1 MSSRMSEDQLFELIN
16 ELDLEENQG
25 ALREPQTGP
34 SIGMRAYLKV
44 EDNRIELIAT
54 GETGEDPFIEA
65 DAPVLLKINGETVQ
79 GRRQV
84 RPGDQVQWELENTP
98 QYKIKFAPDR
108 MRAWFVLIS
117 RERHLLQLEDTTVST
132 DLMVKVVQVPYALPE
147 RLTLIDIIPE
157 LEQYSLVHV
166 DYQAIQ
172 RELDR
177 PSYHPVLITMGK
189 EPTHG
194 KDAVLEIFF
203 NEQIISEFEEVNGLI
218 DYRNHLKIPSV
229 NGGDLVARKIPLV
242 PGTPGYDVFGTP
254 IDPPRPK
261 DIMLVAK
268 NHIRL
273 AHEEAYALKEGRPR
287 ITGERIK
294 LIDITTTHVV
304 PGDVDMKTGNIVFS
318 GDVII
323 YGNIT
328 DGMIVE
334 ALGDIYVMGNVYR
347 ATATATGSIYIKGNA
362 IGSQFYSGHY
372 GVLFNRLCTHSSS
385 LNSQLQLLRSTI
397 KQLGTMAESRGQS
410 VSIRQMFQL
419 LLETKF
425 KQIPLTVKEVLL
437 CISNIQQI
445 QNGQLGELK
454 KKLLELMQRPV
465 RVEFNLNKMLDELQF
480 ILIETVDSIKRC
492 EEMDVRTELEQCNMT
507 SIMSG
512 GDIVIKK
519 QGVVQ
524 SQLFS
529 KGNIVFHE
537 PDSVC
542 RGSQLEA
549 EGSISAMI
557 VGGKSGGS
565 TQLKAG
571 EKVVVSRIYEGRVVV
586 GRFAQDILEPVEHM
600 EFRVRQNRMV
610 MNSISDRNG
619 ESDRVC

>member
-1 MSSRMSEDQLFELIN
+1 MSSRMSEDQLFELISQ
-16 ELDLEENQG
+16 LDLQEDEG
-25 ALREPQTGP
+25 ALREPQSGP
-34 SIGMRAYLKV
+34 SIGMRAFLKIK
-44 EDNRIELIAT
+44 DNRIELLPT
-54 GETGEDPFIEA
+54 GEPGEDPFIEA
-65 DAPVLLKINGETVQ
+65 APPVRLRINGEPLASRCQVQ
-79 GRRQV
+79 
-84 RPGDQVQWELENTP
+84 PGDQVEWELEETP
-98 QYKIKFAPDR
+98 QFHIKFSPDR
-108 MRAWFVLIS
+108 MRAWFVLLAN
-117 RERHLLQLEDTTVST
+117 ERHRLRLQDTPATAELL
-132 DLMVKVVQVPYALPE
+132 VKTERVPYELPK
-147 RLTLIDIIPE
+147 RLTLIDIAPE
-157 LEQYSLVHV
+157 LEQFAMVKV

-172 RELDR
+172 RELDH
-177 PSYHPVLITMGK
+177 PTYQPVLIAR
-189 EPTHG
+189 G
-194 KDAVLEIFF
+194 KDPTPGRDATLEIFF
-203 NEQIISEFEEVNGLI
+203 KEQIISEFEEVNGMI

-229 NGGDLVARKIPLV
+229 KVGELVARKIPLV
-242 PGTPGYDVFGTP
+242 PGLPGYDVFGTP
-254 IDPPRPK
+254 IDPPRSK

-273 AHEEAYALKEGRPR
+273 AHHDAYALKEGRPR

-362 IGSQFYSGHY
+362 IGSKLYSGHY
-372 GVLFNRLCTHSSS
+372 GVLFNRLCTHSNN
-385 LNSQLQLLRSTI
+385 LNGQLQQLRSTM
-397 KQLGTMAESRGQS
+397 KQLGTMAVSRGQT
-410 VSIRQMFQL
+410 VSQRQMFQL

-425 KQIPLTVKEVLL
+425 RQIPLTVKEILQ

-454 KKLLELMQRPV
+454 NKLQELQLPLR
-465 RVEFNLNKMLDELQF
+465 ETSNLSKLLDELQF

-492 EEMDVRTELEQCNMT
+492 EELDVRTELEQCNMT

-529 KGNIVFHE
+529 KGHIVFHE
-537 PDSVC
+537 HDSVC

-565 TQLKAG
+565 TLLKAG
-571 EKVVVSRIYEGRVVV
+571 ERVVVSRMYEGRVVV
-586 GRFAQDILEPVEHM
+586 GRFARDILEPVEQM
-600 EFRVRQNRMV
+600 EFRVRQNRLV
-610 MNSISDRNG
+610 MNSTQDRNG